1 MALCTQEDVEK
12 RLQVNY
18 GSTPEAVVTAL
29 IAAAQGHIEREYG
42 GPIEDATYTDEQ
54 HDGINRSVVF
64 LRHHPVTAV
73 TAVKEDGTTLAATD
87 YVWTEDGTVRRVDA
101 NSLSKFWN
109 STTGGGI
116 LVTYDA
122 GYAEADIPEDIRD
135 VCAWMVVGA
144 FRRGATFGNNEAAI
158 FAGVSGEGLGEYNIT
173 FDASISDPGA
183 LILMT
188 DEQRAIIREYRL
200 GNHRKAGFGV
210 A

>member
-1 MALCTQEDVEK
+1 MLCTQEDVEK

-18 GSTPEAVVTAL
+18 GSTPEPLVTSL

-42 GPIEDATYTDEQ
+42 GPLEDATYTDEQ
-54 HDGINRSVVF
+54 HDGVNRSVVF

-73 TAVKEDGTTLAATD
+73 TTVEEDGAILAATD
-87 YVWTEDGTVRRVDA
+87 YVWVEDGTVRRVDA
-101 NSLSKFWN
+101 NSRSKFWN

-122 GYAEADIPEDIRD
+122 GYAEVDIPEDIRD
-135 VCAWMVVGA
+135 VCAWLVVGA
-144 FRRGATFGNNEAAI
+144 FRRGAVTGNNEAAL
-158 FAGVSGEGLGEYNIT
+158 AGVQSESLGSYSVTHNE
-173 FDASISDPGA
+173 SLSDPAA

-188 DEQRAIIREYRL
+188 EEQRQVIREYRQ
-200 GNHRKAGFGV
+200 NDRRRAGFGV